1 VIAPVIHDFLLTA
14 AAFARNF
21 AEVAL
26 VGFVLAGVINA
37 VVNKPALARHLG
49 GSVLRANAVASTWGF
64 LTPLCCCSGVPTAVT
79 LYRSGSR
86 RGPACAFLIAVPW
99 FNWYG
104 LTALMIFLGWRA
116 GLAVSLSAVG
126 VAFITGAVI
135 DTLDA
140 RWPSPH
146 RTHARHA
153 QHAAHEGGSA
163 HHCGAP
169 SDPAPEPDAPLL
181 DLSNPWEKARAG
193 LQFASHLALE
203 IAPWIVAGI
212 LLGAA
217 AETFIPS
224 GFLSGSLG
232 KTSLMGLLIA
242 VVVASVSYTES
253 MASLPWVRALL
264 NKGAGIGSGMV
275 LLVGGVATN
284 LSTLGPIA
292 RVMGARTAIV
302 YATSVVLLATALGY
316 WLNHIL

>member
-1 VIAPVIHDFLLTA
+1 MIHAFLLA
-14 AAFARNF
+14 AIEFARNF

-26 VGFVLAGVINA
+26 VGFFLAGVLNA

-49 GSVLRANAVASTWGF
+49 GSVVRANAVASTWGF

-104 LTALMIFLGWRA
+104 LTALVIFLGWRA

-140 RWPSPH
+140 RWPAPVRTLAPH
-146 RTHARHA
+146 GHHPL
-153 QHAAHEGGSA
+153 HGAALAHRCGGE
-163 HHCGAP
+163 P
-169 SDPAPEPDAPLL
+169 DPALDPGGPLL
-181 DLSNPWEKARAG
+181 DLSNPWEKAVAG
-193 LQFASHLALE
+193 VRFALQLAAE
-203 IAPWIVAGI
+203 IAPWIAAGI

-224 GFLSGSLG
+224 GFLSGPLG
-232 KTSLMGLLIA
+232 KTSVAGLLVA
-242 VVVASVSYTES
+242 VAVAGVSYTES
-253 MASLPWVRALL
+253 LASLPWVRALL

-316 WLNHIL
+316 WLNQFL